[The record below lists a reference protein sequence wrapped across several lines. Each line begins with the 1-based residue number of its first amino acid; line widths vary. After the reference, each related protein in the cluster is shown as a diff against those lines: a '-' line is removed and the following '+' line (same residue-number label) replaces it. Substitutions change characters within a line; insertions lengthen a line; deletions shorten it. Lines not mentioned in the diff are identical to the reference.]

1 MFENIT
7 IIGCGLIGSSILR
20 AINKNRISKKLNV
33 YDKSK
38 EVLSF
43 LKKENLKVNISSEIS
58 KSVED
63 ADLIIIAA
71 PLSAYEE
78 IFLSIK
84 NNLKKNSI
92 ITDTGSA
99 KREINKIVENTNL
112 QNISWIASHP
122 IAGTEDSGPQAGFAE
137 LFEKRWCIIS
147 PSKNARKEDVQ
158 RVKTFWEALGSKV
171 KQMSSEEHDHIL
183 SLTSHLPHAIA
194 YNIVRTAINNGDQ
207 FRQEVI
213 QYSAGGLRD
222 FTRIAA
228 SDPVMWRDIFIDNSI
243 NILKV
248 LDNFSNNL
256 EELKKAI
263 KEKDKDKLFKIFS
276 STKEVRREIIKAGQ
290 DTEKPDFGR
299 KKTN

>member
-20 AINKNRISKKLNV
+20 AVNKNGISKKLNV

-58 KSVED
+58 ESVED

-112 QNISWIASHP
+112 QKISWIASHP
-122 IAGTEDSGPQAGFAE
+122 IAGTEDSGPQSGFAE

-276 STKEVRREIIKAGQ
+276 STKEIRREIIKAGQ